1 MRVLVQ
7 QVAKGHPSHDSFE
20 RSEYWFWE
28 RGYEVIR
35 FSYEELNG
43 GKFDEM
49 LIHEA
54 DSTIVRAGVGTV
66 LMAIQRAGRTAP
78 NIVDLPQDLWP
89 YAARRIWE
97 STLGEFR
104 REAISSE
111 FDPAIHVKPLI
122 HQKLFTGLVVS
133 KFRDLIPTAHHGDDV
148 QILCQEA
155 LRFESEWRSYI
166 LRDKIL
172 QVCCYKGNPLLFPD
186 PSVMQ
191 QAITAFRERPIAF
204 SLDWAVT
211 PSSATVLVEVN
222 DGFSLGNYGLPG
234 HLYTA
239 MVEARWRQLMGL
251 ADNLVGETLLP
262 STDEIKKEN
271 NDGHITR

>member
-7 QVAKGHPSHDSFE
+7 QVPKGHPSHDSFE
-20 RSEYWFWE
+20 RSEYLFWE

-35 FSYEELNG
+35 FSYEELNS
-43 GKFDEM
+43 GKFDQM

-54 DSTIVRAGVGTV
+54 STTIVRAGVGTV
-66 LMAIQRAGRTAP
+66 LLAIQRAGRTAP

-104 REAISSE
+104 REAIDSE
-111 FDPAIHVKPLI
+111 FDPPIHVKPLV

-133 KFRDLIPTAHHGDDV
+133 RFRDLIPTAHLGDDV

-155 LRFESEWRSYI
+155 LCFESEWRSYI

-172 QVCCYKGNPLLFPD
+172 QVCCYKGNPLLFPS
-186 PSVMQ
+186 PSIMQ
-191 QAITAFRERPIAF
+191 EAVTAFKERPIAF

-211 PSSATVLVEVN
+211 ASGATVLVEVN

-251 ADNLVGETLLP
+251 PDNLVGETLLP
-262 STDEIKKEN
+262 CAIEIQEEN

>member
-7 QVAKGHPSHDSFE
+7 HVVKGHPSYDGFE

-35 FSYEELNG
+35 FSYEELSD
-43 GKFDEM
+43 GKFDDI
-49 LIHEA
+49 LTHEA

-66 LMAIQRAGRTAP
+66 LLAIQRAGRTAP

-89 YAARRIWE
+89 YAERRIWE
-97 STLGEFR
+97 ATLGDFR

-111 FDPAIHVKPLI
+111 FDPPIHVKPLV

-133 KFRDLIPTAHHGDDV
+133 KFRDLIPTAHLGDDV
-148 QILCQEA
+148 QILCQEVMC
-155 LRFESEWRSYI
+155 FESEWRSYI

-172 QVCCYKGNPLLFPD
+172 QVCCYKGNPLLFPA
-186 PSVMQ
+186 PGIMQ

-204 SLDWAVT
+204 SLDWAIT
-211 PSSATVLVEVN
+211 PSGAIVLVEVN

-251 ADNLVGETLLP
+251 PDNLVGETLLP
-262 STDEIKKEN
+262 GTD
-271 NDGHITR
+271 DT